1 MEDGDYLD
9 MRTLKNKILIDTNV
23 IIYMYTKKKD
33 IFEFA
38 RRVIPN
44 AEFYILDENIR
55 ELEKILKNKKTKLR
69 KIKNY
74 LNKLLEN
81 KVYSIVKVDKEIIK
95 KTKTVDRL
103 LIYFSNKY
111 IIYTNDKIL
120 KNKIKNKKGKVL
132 TLKEYG
138 VYLN

>member
-1 MEDGDYLD
+1 